1 MYKRDSV
8 TLGLQK
14 ARVPKLRTSFNM
26 GNPYGRKNS
35 INSNSYGSNMRNLGS
50 SSGGIHCQSV
60 RSNSISSNSMP
71 SIVSGGNTSVSNFS
85 TISNLTCS
93 IASSSTAAQARARDR
108 AMVLA
113 SRCTKEGDEGDK
125 EGDNNDSESSFS
137 TEALASIMMFKRD
150 SISLKK
156 QQQRAQVQFNSLDR
170 FANLNNINDGLN
182 TNNAASSINNSNS
195 NDRRISFTTN
205 TRNQEIHTILQNFL
219 TEIENDIA
227 YNDDESNDSVIAYN
241 DDESNDSVNGDEGDR
256 MDVNAV
262 VPSLAA
268 TAAVSSSALGHPDD
282 CRRSSNDS
290 GKSNKCGNRSRS
302 NSQQYSAKRVSVSMS
317 KEKFEE
323 TLKELFG
330 SGVTLDDNVVDEVNE
345 HEDTEVSEEN
355 DARGNV
361 TETSVEIGTQAS
373 ESNIIGRGI
382 AENSSITGNCVN
394 NDTIN
399 SRIRDSVSLAESKN
413 RSEAS
418 TA

>member
-125 EGDNNDSESSFS
+125 EGDSNDSESSFS
-137 TEALASIMMFKRD
+137 TEALASLRMFKRD

-170 FANLNNINDGLN
+170 FANPNNNNDGLN

-227 YNDDESNDSVIAYN
+227 YNDDESNDSV
-241 DDESNDSVNGDEGDR
+241 NGDEGDR
-256 MDVNAV
+256 TDVNAV